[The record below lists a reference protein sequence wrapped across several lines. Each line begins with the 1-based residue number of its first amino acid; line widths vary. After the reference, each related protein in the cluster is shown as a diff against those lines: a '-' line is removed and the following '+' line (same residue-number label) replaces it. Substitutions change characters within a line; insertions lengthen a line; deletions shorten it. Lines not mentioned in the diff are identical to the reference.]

1 MTIIRSATELLIIG
15 YLAFLAVYD
24 IRHKRVTDRSLIL
37 FLPIILL
44 KCTLTVICG
53 SLTDLIPML
62 VGAAAGFGIL
72 LIAAMLTNGGI
83 GGGDIKL
90 AGVLGLATEVS
101 GMCVMLT
108 VASIAAVLYGA
119 IYNKLKKTAIRIPFV
134 PFMAVG
140 YVITLII

>member
-1 MTIIRSATELLIIG
+1 MTIIHSATELAIIA

-24 IRHKRVTDRSLIL
+24 IRHKRVTDKSLIF

-53 SLTDLIPML
+53 SLLDLIPML

-72 LIAAMLTNGGI
+72 LVAAMLTNGGI

-90 AGVLGLATEVS
+90 AGVLGLATGVS

-119 IYNKLKKTAIRIPFV
+119 IYNRKKTAIRIPFV

-140 YVITLII
+140 YLITLFI

>member
-1 MTIIRSATELLIIG
+1 MTIIHSATELLIIG

-53 SLTDLIPML
+53 SLLDLIPML

-90 AGVLGLATEVS
+90 VGVLGFATGIT

-108 VASIAAVLYGA
+108 VASLAAVLYGA
-119 IYNKLKKTAIRIPFV
+119 IYNKWKKTVIRIPFV

-140 YVITLII
+140 YLITLII

>member
-1 MTIIRSATELLIIG
+1 MTIIRSATELAIIA

-24 IRHKRVTDRSLIL
+24 IRHKRVTDRSLL
-37 FLPIILL
+37 MFLPIILL

-53 SLTDLIPML
+53 SLLDLIPML

-72 LIAAMLTNGGI
+72 LVAAMLTNGGI

-90 AGVLGLATEVS
+90 AGVLGLATGVS
-101 GMCVMLT
+101 GICVMLT
-108 VASIAAVLYGA
+108 VASLAAVLYGA
-119 IYNKLKKTAIRIPFV
+119 IYNKRKKTARIPFV

-140 YVITLII
+140 YVISLLI

>member
-15 YLAFLAVYD
+15 YLAFLAFYD

-37 FLPIILL
+37 FLPIILI

-53 SLTDLIPML
+53 SLLDLIPML

-119 IYNKLKKTAIRIPFV
+119 IYNRKKTAIRIPFV

-140 YVITLII
+140 YLITIFI

>member
-1 MTIIRSATELLIIG
+1 MTIIRSATELAIIAYLI
-15 YLAFLAVYD
+15 FLAVYD
-24 IRHKRVTDRSLIL
+24 IRHKRVTDKSLIF

-53 SLTDLIPML
+53 SLLDLIPML

-72 LIAAMLTNGGI
+72 LVAAMLTNGGI

-90 AGVLGLATEVS
+90 AGVLGLATGVN

-108 VASIAAVLYGA
+108 VASFAAVVYGA
-119 IYNKLKKTAIRIPFV
+119 IYNKRNKTAENHMLV
-134 PFMAVG
+134 D
-140 YVITLII
+140 

>member
-1 MTIIRSATELLIIG
+1 MTIIHSATELAIVAYLI
-15 YLAFLAVYD
+15 FLAVYD

-53 SLTDLIPML
+53 SLLDLIPMF
-62 VGAAAGFGIL
+62 VGAAARFGIL

-90 AGVLGLATEVS
+90 AGVLGLATGVS

-119 IYNKLKKTAIRIPFV
+119 IYNRKKTAIRIPFV

-140 YVITLII
+140 YLITLII

>member
-1 MTIIRSATELLIIG
+1 MTIIRSATELAIIA

-24 IRHKRVTDRSLIL
+24 IRHKRVTDISLIF

-53 SLTDLIPML
+53 SLLDLIPMF

-72 LIAAMLTNGGI
+72 LVAAMLTNGGI

-90 AGVLGLATEVS
+90 AGVLGLATGIT

-108 VASIAAVLYGA
+108 VASLAAVLYGA
-119 IYNKLKKTAIRIPFV
+119 ICNKRKKTARIPFV

-140 YVITLII
+140 YLVSLLI

>member
-1 MTIIRSATELLIIG
+1 MTIIRSATELAIIA
-15 YLAFLAVYD
+15 YLAFLAIYD
-24 IRHKRVTDRSLIL
+24 IRHKRVTDKSLIF

-53 SLTDLIPML
+53 SLTDFIPML

-90 AGVLGLATEVS
+90 AGVLGLATGVS
-101 GMCVMLT
+101 RMCVILT

-119 IYNKLKKTAIRIPFV
+119 IYNRKKTAIRIPFV

>member
-1 MTIIRSATELLIIG
+1 MTIIRSATELAIVAYLI
-15 YLAFLAVYD
+15 FLAVYD
-24 IRHKRVTDRSLIL
+24 IRHKRVTDKSLIF

-53 SLTDLIPML
+53 SLLDLIPML

-72 LIAAMLTNGGI
+72 LVTAMLTNGGI

-101 GMCVMLT
+101 GMCVLLT

-119 IYNKLKKTAIRIPFV
+119 IYNRKKTAIRIPFV

-140 YVITLII
+140 YVISLLI

>member
-1 MTIIRSATELLIIG
+1 MTIIRSATELAIIA

-24 IRHKRVTDRSLIL
+24 IRHKRVTDKSLIL

-53 SLTDLIPML
+53 SLLDLIPML

-72 LIAAMLTNGGI
+72 LVAAMLTNGGI

-119 IYNKLKKTAIRIPFV
+119 IYNRKKTAIRIPFV

-140 YVITLII
+140 YLITIFI

>member
-1 MTIIRSATELLIIG
+1 MTIIHSATELAIIG

-24 IRHKRVTDRSLIL
+24 IRYKRVTDKSLIF

-44 KCTLTVICG
+44 KCTLTVFCG
-53 SLTDLIPML
+53 SLLDLISML

-72 LIAAMLTNGGI
+72 LVTAMLTNGGI

-90 AGVLGLATEVS
+90 AGVLGLATGIT

-108 VASIAAVLYGA
+108 VASLAAVVYGA
-119 IYNKLKKTAIRIPFV
+119 IYNKRKKTAIRIPFV

-140 YVITLII
+140 YLITLII

>member
-53 SLTDLIPML
+53 SLLDFIPIL

-72 LIAAMLTNGGI
+72 LVAAMLTNGGI

-90 AGVLGLATEVS
+90 AGVLGLATGIT

-108 VASIAAVLYGA
+108 VASLAAVLYGA
-119 IYNKLKKTAIRIPFV
+119 IYNERKKTVRIPFV

-140 YVITLII
+140 YLVSLLI